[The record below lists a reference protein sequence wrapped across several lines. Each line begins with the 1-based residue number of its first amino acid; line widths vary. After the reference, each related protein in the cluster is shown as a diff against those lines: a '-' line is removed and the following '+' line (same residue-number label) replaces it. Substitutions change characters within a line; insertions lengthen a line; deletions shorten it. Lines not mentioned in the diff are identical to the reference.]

1 MKASFDFSGGVV
13 LVTGGANGIGAALAR
28 AAARAG
34 AVVVVADRDEV
45 AAATLARGSHG
56 AGSIEAH
63 QLDVSDADAVTAL
76 VGDVIDRHG
85 RIDGLVCA
93 AVVQPLG
100 PVVDLDRRQ
109 WRRTLDVNLDGVV
122 WACQAVL
129 PSMIARGSGSIVV
142 FASGTADTGKA
153 DSAPYTASKGA
164 VVSFART
171 LAREVAS
178 AGVRVN
184 VLRPGRV
191 DTPQFRDA
199 NPQMVTDGLD
209 RPGDVVGPLLFLLSD
224 AATMTGSMVT
234 RELLYRA
241 GAEV

>member
-1 MKASFDFSGGVV
+1 MRARFDFTGRVV
-13 LVTGGANGIGAALAR
+13 LITGGANGIGAALAR

-34 AVVVVADRDEV
+34 AAVVVADVDEA
-45 AAATLARGSHG
+45 AAATLARGAYEPG
-56 AGSIEAH
+56 AIEAH
-63 QLDVSDADAVTAL
+63 RLDVSDADAVAGL
-76 VGDVIDRHG
+76 VEEVIERHG

-100 PVVDLDRRQ
+100 PVVELDRGQ
-109 WRRTLDVNLDGVV
+109 WRRALDVNLNGVV

-129 PSMIARGSGSIVV
+129 PGMIARGSGSIVV

-153 DSAPYTASKGA
+153 QSAPYTASKGA

-171 LAREVAS
+171 VAREVAPS
-178 AGVRVN
+178 GVRVN

-191 DTPQFRDA
+191 DTPQFRAA
-199 NPQMVTDGLD
+199 NPAMVTDGLD

-234 RELLYRA
+234 REQLYRA